1 VAFVLEATPTFQELV
16 ESMVRSLAQAVL
28 LLAAALPIVAS
39 AQVSDL
45 SMPAAAPAADTR
57 ETRTALARQIID
69 VSDFDKVSA
78 NMMNAISSSL
88 PQELGPGIAQ
98 QMNEALQKALK
109 DKKITPAQ
117 QQKARAELP
126 KLLDTYMRAELPKLD
141 QAMRKS
147 WAAMDMKKIVY
158 DATVP
163 FYVDNFDAAELRQIL
178 AFQSSPVGQK
188 VLAKTPQ
195 LVGSLLPALQ
205 RSLVTSARPL
215 ADAVTSMQKVEAYVI
230 EAAKK

>member
-1 VAFVLEATPTFQELV
+1 
-16 ESMVRSLAQAVL
+16 MVRSLAQAVL
-28 LLAAALPIVAS
+28 SLAVALPIAAS

-45 SMPAAAPAADTR
+45 SIPAPAAGPTADTR
-57 ETRTALARQIID
+57 EVRTALARQIID

-98 QMNEALQKALK
+98 QMNEALQKAVK

-126 KLLDTYMRAELPKLD
+126 KLLDTYLRTELPKLD

-158 DATVP
+158 DAAVP
-163 FYVDNFDAAELRQIL
+163 FYVDNFDATELRQIL

-188 VLAKTPQ
+188 VLTKTPQ

-205 RSLVTSARPL
+205 RNLVASARPL
-215 ADAVTSMQKVEAYVI
+215 ADAASSMQKVETYVI

>member
-1 VAFVLEATPTFQELV
+1 ML
-16 ESMVRSLAQAVL
+16 SLAV
-28 LLAAALPIVAS
+28 ALPIAAS

-45 SMPAAAPAADTR
+45 SMPAPAAAPTADTR

-98 QMNEALQKALK
+98 QMNEALQKAVK

-205 RSLVTSARPL
+205 RNLVTSARPL
-215 ADAVTSMQKVEAYVI
+215 ADAVSSMQKVEAYVI